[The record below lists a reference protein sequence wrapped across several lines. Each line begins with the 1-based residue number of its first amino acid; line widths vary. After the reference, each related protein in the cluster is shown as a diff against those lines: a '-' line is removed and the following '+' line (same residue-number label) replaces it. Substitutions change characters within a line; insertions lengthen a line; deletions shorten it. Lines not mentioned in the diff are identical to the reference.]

1 MSDPVNAPPKATS
14 SPPDNATDAA
24 DEVIPE
30 DPEADRVPLR
40 GLHPVQAPVDLTRT
54 VPELI
59 RRRSA
64 GRFFGR
70 KRLSDRLP
78 LEWLSLGMLI
88 LLAAV
93 YAALKLLS
101 TN

>member
-1 MSDPVNAPPKATS
+1 MSTSDIKPPLDEKIE
-14 SPPDNATDAA
+14 A
-24 DEVIPE
+24 DL
-30 DPEADRVPLR
+30 DADRVPLK
-40 GLHPVQAPVDLTRT
+40 GLSTIPSPIDLSSS
-54 VPELI
+54 VPDLI
-59 RRRSA
+59 RRRSR

-88 LLAAV
+88 LLAAI

-101 TN
+101 PT

>member
-1 MSDPVNAPPKATS
+1 MAS
-14 SPPDNATDAA
+14 SEKKTPL
-24 DEVIPE
+24 DEKKDREGGEE
-30 DPEADRVPLR
+30 DADRISLR
-40 GLHPVQAPVDLTRT
+40 GLSPISAPVDLTRT
-54 VPELI
+54 VPDLI
-59 RRRSA
+59 RRRSR

-78 LEWLSLGMLI
+78 LEWMSLGML
-88 LLAAV
+88 LLLGAI